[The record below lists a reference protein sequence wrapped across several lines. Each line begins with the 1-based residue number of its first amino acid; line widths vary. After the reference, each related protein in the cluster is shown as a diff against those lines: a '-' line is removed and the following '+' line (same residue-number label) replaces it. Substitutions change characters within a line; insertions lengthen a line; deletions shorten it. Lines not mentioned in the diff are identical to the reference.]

1 MYNNKRSVMG
11 KWKRTLIAAALTASM
26 ILALPVWNVGRAE
39 AAPDVSAKSCSLT
52 VQHSNEAREN
62 AEKLNITVDLYR
74 VAHIDTSFTGYDGYK
89 LELEGAYEALGT
101 DFSNAQK
108 SMGGNDVSGNNA
120 GANAAYR
127 DLAQKAAEIALGQ
140 NGSAAQGKVDSLQ
153 MEITNDGGVKSA
165 TFGSPDAGIDAGMYL
180 VVAHG
185 TELQTPNDYVAY
197 VGEGASRK
205 LVTIADNKQYV
216 YRYFPELIALPMR
229 ANDEG
234 GVPENS
240 FNTADR
246 TDWLQDVTVF
256 LKNEEVQRYAS
267 LEIVK
272 KLDKAPLSD
281 DSCVFEI
288 TAELEGETVYHSFKS
303 VDFKKSETEK
313 TILVTG
319 HLIPVGAKITVTEVF
334 SGASYTIDS
343 ADNKTQTIPNALP
356 DAIVPETNKPII
368 NNRLEFNNERQFSG
382 AGSSSITNNFKFSTE
397 NDWEWTT
404 DRPNDE
410 IRPNT

>member
-1 MYNNKRSVMG
+1 MG

-52 VQHSNEAREN
+52 VQHSNEN
-62 AEKLNITVDLYR
+62 AKELDITVDLYK
-74 VAHIDTSFTGYDGYK
+74 VASIDSDFTGYDAYK
-89 LELEGAYEALGT
+89 LKLGDTYAALET

-108 SMGGNDVSGNNA
+108 GAGGNDVSGNNA

-127 DLAQKAAEIALGQ
+127 DLAQKAAKIALGQ
-140 NGSAAQGKVDSLQ
+140 NGSGAQGKAGSVT
-153 MEITNDGGVKSA
+153 MEITGDGGVKSA
-165 TFGSPDAGIDAGMYL
+165 TFDSLNAGMYL
-180 VVAHG
+180 VVARG
-185 TELQTPNDYVAY
+185 TNLTAPPDYVDY
-197 VGEGASRK
+197 ISDGTSQK
-205 LVTIADNKQYV
+205 LVTIAENEQYV

-234 GVPENS
+234 GVPENG

-246 TDWLQDVTVF
+246 TEWLQNVTVF

-272 KLDKAPLSD
+272 NLDKTPLSD

-288 TAELEGETVYHSFKS
+288 TAELEGEIVYHSFKS
-303 VDFKKSETEK
+303 VDFKKGETEK

-334 SGASYTIDS
+334 SGASYTIDPE
-343 ADNKTQTIPNALP
+343 DTKIETIPEAAP
-356 DAIVPETNKPII
+356 DTIDPETNKVVIH
-368 NNRLEFNNERQFSG
+368 NSVEFNNERQFSG
-382 AGSSSITNNFKFSTE
+382 AGSSAITNNFEKTE
-397 NDWEWTT
+397 DSWEWTT

-410 IRPNT
+410 IHHEQPNT